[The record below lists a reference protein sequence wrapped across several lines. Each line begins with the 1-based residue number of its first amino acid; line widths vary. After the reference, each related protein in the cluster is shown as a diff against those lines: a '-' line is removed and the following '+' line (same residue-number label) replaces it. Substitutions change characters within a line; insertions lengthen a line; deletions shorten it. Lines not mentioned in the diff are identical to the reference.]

1 MSMNHKILKQQLSAS
16 SVEDLT
22 NGGESSSS
30 RGSTLTGL
38 SGRDTLE
45 SGRWTLPRLKT
56 YDAVVF
62 DMLRVMPD
70 DLATQIT
77 FMDLPIFKAITPE
90 ELTSCAW
97 SGKDKNNLC
106 PNIVA
111 FTRRFNHVSFWVVHE
126 ILTAQSLKI
135 RAEIVGQ
142 FVKIAKK
149 LYELNNYH
157 SLMAVISALHS
168 APIFRLSK
176 TWNLLHKK
184 ERSTC
189 EKLADLM
196 TEDDNRQRLRE
207 HMDIVRLPCI
217 PYLGLYL
224 QDLIFIDAAHP
235 STGGIDSERRSR
247 KMNNVLRTIAE
258 FQLSTYDIEHLPY
271 VQSYLK
277 SVRYID
283 ELQKFV
289 EEDNYKLSLQ
299 IEPINQQSN
308 VSKSREELDTSVD
321 RGSSPGKS
329 TPATPQAAARFT
341 PGHRKTKSL
350 GTTFVSHTAIEPLC
364 LSNCHF
370 GNGPRHLL
378 DDSLLEETSSRGH
391 PSITSSIEGSMNGMT
406 IGSNDGSEHSDDQ
419 EPWIGDNLTESCEDL
434 VQSIPEVPIS
444 AFKIHG
450 YLKRKPDMKSGR
462 KVSVSAWTRYWVGLW
477 GTNIVHYAAKYFTG
491 HDRSDFKI
499 RPCKLFSIIDWV
511 VLLPE
516 TRGHNIILL
525 TDLAKG
531 NSYKYKAPSYA
542 MACQWV
548 RYLDEATKKHKGP
561 KTPANL
567 MSFD

>member
-1 MSMNHKILKQQLSAS
+1 MNHKILKQQLSAS

-38 SGRDTLE
+38 SGREAAD

-62 DMLRVMPD
+62 DVLRVMPD
-70 DLATQIT
+70 DLANQIT
-77 FMDLPIFKAITPE
+77 LMDLPVFKSITPE
-90 ELTSCAW
+90 ELSSCAW

-126 ILTAQSLKI
+126 ILAGQTLKI
-135 RAEIVGQ
+135 RAEILGQ

-149 LYELNNYH
+149 LFELNNYH

-196 TEDDNRQRLRE
+196 SEDDNRQRLRE
-207 HMDIVRLPCI
+207 HMDNVRLPCI

-224 QDLIFIDAAHP
+224 QDLIFIDVAHP
-235 STGGIDSERRSR
+235 STGGIESERRSI

-258 FQLSTYDIEHLPY
+258 FQLSTCEIEPLPY
-271 VQSYLK
+271 VQNYLK

-299 IEPINQQSN
+299 IEPINQQAN
-308 VSKSREELDTSVD
+308 MSKSRDELDTSD

-329 TPATPQAAARFT
+329 TPATPLAAARFV
-341 PGHRKTKSL
+341 PGHRKCKSL
-350 GTTFVSHTAIEPLC
+350 GTTFVSHTAIEPLH
-364 LSNCHF
+364 LTNSHV
-370 GNGPRHLL
+370 GHGPRHLL
-378 DDSLLEETSSRGH
+378 DDSLLEETSAHGH
-391 PSITSSIEGSMNGMT
+391 PSITSSIEGSMNG
-406 IGSNDGSEHSDDQ
+406 SSEGSEISDDHD
-419 EPWIGDNLTESCEDL
+419 PWIGDNMTESCEDL
-434 VQSIPEVPIS
+434 VQNLPDVPAS

-450 YLKRKPDMKSGR
+450 YLKRKPVMKIGR
-462 KVSVSAWTRYWVGLW
+462 KVSVTSWTRYWVGLW

-491 HDRSDFKI
+491 HDRTDFKI
-499 RPCKLFSIIDWV
+499 RPCKLFSISDWV
-511 VLLPE
+511 VTLPE
-516 TRGHNIILL
+516 TRGNNIILL

-542 MACQWV
+542 LACQWV
-548 RYLDEATKKHKGP
+548 RYLDEATKKHRGP

>member
-1 MSMNHKILKQQLSAS
+1 MNHKILKQQLSAS

-38 SGRDTLE
+38 SGREAAD

-62 DMLRVMPD
+62 DVLRVMPD
-70 DLATQIT
+70 DLANQIT
-77 FMDLPIFKAITPE
+77 LMDLPVFKSITPE
-90 ELTSCAW
+90 ELSSCAW

-126 ILTAQSLKI
+126 ILAGQTLKI
-135 RAEIVGQ
+135 RAEILGQ

-149 LYELNNYH
+149 LFELNNYH

-196 TEDDNRQRLRE
+196 SEDDNRQRLRE
-207 HMDIVRLPCI
+207 HMDNVRLPCI

-224 QDLIFIDAAHP
+224 QDLIFIDVAHP
-235 STGGIDSERRSR
+235 STGGIESERRSI

-258 FQLSTYDIEHLPY
+258 FQLSTCEIEPLPY
-271 VQSYLK
+271 VQNYLK

-299 IEPINQQSN
+299 IEPINQQAN
-308 VSKSREELDTSVD
+308 MSKSRDELDTSD

-329 TPATPQAAARFT
+329 TPATPLAAARFV
-341 PGHRKTKSL
+341 PGHRKCKSL
-350 GTTFVSHTAIEPLC
+350 GTTFVSHTAIEPLH
-364 LSNCHF
+364 LTNSHV
-370 GNGPRHLL
+370 GHGPRHLL
-378 DDSLLEETSSRGH
+378 DDSLLEETSAHGH
-391 PSITSSIEGSMNGMT
+391 PSITSSIEGSMNGMS
-406 IGSNDGSEHSDDQ
+406 IGSSEGSEISDDHD
-419 EPWIGDNLTESCEDL
+419 PWIGDNMTESCEDL
-434 VQSIPEVPIS
+434 VQNLPDVPAS

-450 YLKRKPDMKSGR
+450 YLKRKPVMKIGR
-462 KVSVSAWTRYWVGLW
+462 KVSVTSWTRYWVGLW

-491 HDRSDFKI
+491 HDRTDFKI
-499 RPCKLFSIIDWV
+499 RPCKLFSISDWV
-511 VLLPE
+511 VTLPE
-516 TRGHNIILL
+516 TRGNNIILL

-542 MACQWV
+542 LACQWV
-548 RYLDEATKKHKGP
+548 RYLDEATKKHRGP